1 MLVLILIFTPTR
13 ATFNRVYAVLT
24 FLSAPTNNG
33 PNSTTPHCA
42 PAQMKRFNE
51 RMSRS
56 VYLICSLVMD
66 NGPEKI
72 VYHLIWFP
80 AASLTTL
87 TKVGT
92 GDHGR
97 SSVVG
102 VVGELM
108 IRYLGRVAGCGGSSI
123 SGGGCVMAKTKRMEG
138 RSLLCE
144 CVLQCCSAQCFGRV
158 EISLVYR
165 PARIGERL
173 EVSCPV

>member
-1 MLVLILIFTPTR
+1 MPSTE
-13 ATFNRVYAVLT
+13 YAVITLP
-24 FLSAPTNNG
+24 SYPTNNG

-56 VYLICSLVMD
+56 VYLICSLVID
-66 NGPEKI
+66 NGPGKI

-80 AASLTTL
+80 AASPTTL

-108 IRYLGRVAGCGGSSI
+108 IRYLGQVAGCGGSSI

-144 CVLQCCSAQCFGRV
+144 CVLAVLLRTC
-158 EISLVYR
+158 
-165 PARIGERL
+165 
-173 EVSCPV
+173 